1 MFWDNFVSMC
11 NIHKVSPNGVAKQL
25 GFSTGTV
32 TWWKK
37 GRIPR
42 DTALKKIADF
52 FGVTPKYLLGET
64 DNREKPEEKT
74 PSKLW
79 EGEEMSDKEKQMFVK
94 FAATPE
100 LSTVRVSS
108 VCPQVVRIGT
118 VKEML
123 LTSVSAVATE
133 LLAVPPGTVIPF
145 C

>member
-1 MFWDNFVSMC
+1 MFWDNFVSLC

-37 GRIPR
+37 GRMPR

-52 FGVTPKYLLGET
+52 FGVTSEYLLGET

-79 EGEEMSDKEKQMFVK
+79 EGEEMSDKEKQMWD
-94 FAATPE
+94 
-100 LSTVRVSS
+100 LWHRV
-108 VCPQVVRIGT
+108 PDEQKPHI
-118 VKEML
+118 L
-123 LTSVSAVATE
+123 ALIQSA
-133 LLAVPPGTVIPF
+133 LALKAEEYKNGGQKG
-145 C
+145 